1 VSPVLR
7 SVVWKIAGHPASS
20 RLVVAVTLF
29 GQVLTSA
36 DGGEHWQPADREFGE
51 IRGVCVTGA

>member
-1 VSPVLR
+1 MSQVLR

-20 RLVVAVTLF
+20 RLVIAVTLF

-36 DGGEHWQPADREFGE
+36 DGGEHWQQADREFGE